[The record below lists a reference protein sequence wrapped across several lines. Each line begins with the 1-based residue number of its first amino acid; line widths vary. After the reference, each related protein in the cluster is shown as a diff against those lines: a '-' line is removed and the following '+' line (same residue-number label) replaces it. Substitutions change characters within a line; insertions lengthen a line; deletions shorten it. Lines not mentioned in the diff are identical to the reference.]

1 MQRRGLRVAS
11 RVRLLGRRP
20 CIGTRAH
27 VSTVKSVSTAKSS
40 PSNKRDAVPSAKID
54 ATEDYSPWADERVR
68 AVCLSTGCLM
78 LGHGVATPILPGFAA
93 ELGGAAADIG
103 TAFAAFGA
111 ARLALNVPVGMAVD
125 SIGRK
130 PVLVAGA
137 GLSALGMCASGMAY
151 DIPTLICSRLIAG
164 AGASCYLGGVQ
175 VYLTDIAPPRAEAR
189 VLGANHAALLLGVSL
204 GPVLGGATAEL
215 LGLRAPFALIA
226 ALNGIAAVHA
236 VTALRETLLPSAS
249 AAAARADVADTE
261 ADGTTHQAATPQA
274 ATRVPTTS
282 VGGTQGWSAALRDA
296 QFVSAGIAHAA
307 NFALRQGGRNMLLAL
322 VAVEQ
327 FGYSSGEL
335 GLLFG
340 AMATTDLV
348 AVGAASRAADRAH
361 GDARSVAVPG
371 ILGSAMACACVGVL
385 ASHVP
390 PPTAAG
396 GLEVLGGVE
405 HLLHPLFLTG
415 VGMWAASTA
424 SVGPALPAFAA
435 SLARQPAHRG
445 AYVALFR
452 TSGDIG
458 FVLAPMAL
466 GYLADYSG
474 APNAMVILAGVVASA
489 TGVFG
494 VFGRRR

>member
-1 MQRRGLRVAS
+1 
-11 RVRLLGRRP
+11 
-20 CIGTRAH
+20 
-27 VSTVKSVSTAKSS
+27 
-40 PSNKRDAVPSAKID
+40 
-54 ATEDYSPWADERVR
+54 
-68 AVCLSTGCLM
+68 M

-93 ELGGAAADIG
+93 ELGGSAADIG

-111 ARLALNVPVGMAVD
+111 ARLALNVPVGIAVD

-151 DIPTLICSRLIAG
+151 DVPTLIASRLISG

-175 VYLTDIAPPRAEAR
+175 VYLTDVAPPRAEAR

-204 GPVLGGATAEL
+204 GPALGGATAEL

-226 ALNGIAAVHA
+226 ALNGVAAVHA
-236 VTALRETLLPSAS
+236 VTALRETRPSAS
-249 AAAARADVADTE
+249 AARADAAE
-261 ADGTTHQAATPQA
+261 AGADGAKHRATPTA
-274 ATRVPTTS
+274 VATAPATAPATS
-282 VGGTQGWSAALRDA
+282 AGGARGWSAALRDA
-296 QFVSAGIAHAA
+296 QFVSAGVAHAA
-307 NFALRQGGRNMLLAL
+307 NFALRQGGRNLLLAL

-340 AMATTDLV
+340 AMAATDLV

-361 GDARSVAVPG
+361 GDARGVVIPG
-371 ILGSAMACACVGVL
+371 ILGSASACAAIGVL
-385 ASHVP
+385 AGHVP
-390 PPTAAG
+390 PAAAG
-396 GLEVLGGVE
+396 GLEALDGVD
-405 HLLHPLFLTG
+405 HLLHPLFLAG
-415 VGMWAASTA
+415 VGAWAAATA

-458 FVLAPMAL
+458 FVLAPVAL
-466 GYLADYSG
+466 GHLADYSG
-474 APNAMVILAGVVASA
+474 APNAMVVLAGVVASA

-494 VFGRRR
+494 VFGRRM